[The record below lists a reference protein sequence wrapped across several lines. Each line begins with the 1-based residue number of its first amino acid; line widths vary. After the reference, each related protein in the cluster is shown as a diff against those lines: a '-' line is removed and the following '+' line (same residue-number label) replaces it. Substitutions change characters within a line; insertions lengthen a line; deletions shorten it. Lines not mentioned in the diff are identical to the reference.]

1 MTILHRCGTAFLIA
15 TLCLSMIACEK
26 ESLLLSGDQTKIV
39 WKKSNEGWKTESVD
53 IKVGDEW
60 ESVGTPSGEYTFLYS
75 AGKPDTTLT
84 VFKTSTGVVFPES
97 IYKYQKKRLGRS
109 HPPGD
114 IEHSRSTDPL
124 ISYKCIFD
132 RKRIA
137 VFN

>member
-60 ESVGTPSGEYTFLYS
+60 KSVGTPSGEYTSRRNLRSSWHPFRS
-75 AGKPDTTLT
+75 
-84 VFKTSTGVVFPES
+84 
-97 IYKYQKKRLGRS
+97 RLRRR
-109 HPPGD
+109 D
-114 IEHSRSTDPL
+114 
-124 ISYKCIFD
+124 
-132 RKRIA
+132 RIA
-137 VFN
+137 RRS

>member
-97 IYKYQKKRLGRS
+97 IYKYQKKGWAEAT
-109 HPPGD
+109 HPVTLNTAGQP
-114 IEHSRSTDPL
+114 IHLFPTAPL
-124 ISYKCIFD
+124 IAPSRYF
-132 RKRIA
+132 
-137 VFN
+137 